1 MSFVSDLEFG
11 KANEEIILE
20 KVKELY
26 PLEDWKFSE
35 LKTEVDIVSSTWK
48 TIECK
53 SDRQTLKTWNVFIE
67 VECNKRPSW
76 IYKYDSMD
84 VLAYSYWET
93 SLFINVNKL
102 KNFINENETTLKKIK
117 CGDGW
122 RSVGYLIKLKEFEQ
136 LSSIII
142 THN

>member
-26 PLEDWKFSE
+26 PLEDWRFSE

>member
-1 MSFVSDLEFG
+1 MSFVSDLEFW
-11 KANEEIILE
+11 KVNEKIILE

-26 PLEDWKFSE
+26 PLDEWKFSE
-35 LKTEVDIVSSTWK
+35 LKTEVDIVSSSWK

-53 SDRQTLKTWNVFIE
+53 SDRLSLTTWNVFIE
-67 VECNKRPSW
+67 VECNKVPSW
-76 IYKYDSMD
+76 IYKYSSID
-84 VLAYSYWET
+84 VLAYSYWNT
-93 SLFINVNKL
+93 SLLVNVNRL
-102 KNFINENETTLKKIK
+102 KNFIIENEKTLKKIK

-122 RSVGYLIKLKEFEQ
+122 RSVWYLIKLKEFEQ